1 MGFSLIS
8 LQSNFWHEG
17 KGMIRQALSPSA
29 SPTRE
34 SGSSSSS
41 RRRYDLRYSSLT
53 GFFLTFSNYNLT
65 CFVGFPSPPSKMV
78 RYEEEGATAEYSSDD
93 TSSDSAEEARGEET
107 NGEAHQH
114 TTSEDS

>member
-1 MGFSLIS
+1 
-8 LQSNFWHEG
+8 
-17 KGMIRQALSPSA
+17 
-29 SPTRE
+29 
-34 SGSSSSS
+34 
-41 RRRYDLRYSSLT
+41 
-53 GFFLTFSNYNLT
+53 
-65 CFVGFPSPPSKMV
+65 MV